1 MEKLVIIAFVLLIV
15 QGLLTYFQIKS
26 YKNRVSEL
34 KKYGLVGV
42 GTQKGGISAGN
53 ITILVTD
60 KNGNIARCEK
70 MEGITVFARFKE
82 IRGLEGMHIS
92 ELKEKLNSDPKSNK
106 KGKRNAMFQA
116 IEGLEARLAK
126 V

>member
-1 MEKLVIIAFVLLIV
+1 MEKVVILAFVLLV
-15 QGLLTYFQIKS
+15 LQGVLTYFQIKS
-26 YKNRVSEL
+26 YKNKVVEL
-34 KKYGLVGV
+34 RKYGLVGV

-60 KNGNIARCEK
+60 KSGNIVKCQK
-70 MEGITVFARFKE
+70 MQGMTVFARFKE
-82 IRGLEGMHIS
+82 MRGLEGIHIS
-92 ELKEKLNSDPKSNK
+92 ELKEKLQSDIKANK
-106 KGKRNAMFQA
+106 EGRRNAMIQA